1 MTIQELKEK
10 YKDDK
15 EAISVINDLEAKIN
29 NDYVNDN
36 IRLKE
41 ENEKLRLNNELLYTK
56 IMNGGKK
63 TEEEADTNAPAFK
76 DYSDEIIKSLRNRK
90 K

>member
-15 EAISVINDLEAKIN
+15 EALNVIIDLEAKAN
-29 NDYVNDN
+29 NDYVKDN
-36 IRLKE
+36 LKLKE
-41 ENEKLRLNNELLYTK
+41 ENDKLRLNNELLYNQ

-63 TEEEADTNAPAFK
+63 TEEEADTNDPVFK
-76 DYSDEIIKSLRNRK
+76 DYSDEIVKSLKNRK
-90 K
+90 R